1 MTTLITGGTGFVGLA
16 LAQHL
21 CDRGEPVV
29 LFGGAVNA
37 TLQDRVSRLPQC
49 EVVTG
54 DIRDGATVETLL
66 RSHRFDRIVHAAA
79 VTAAG
84 DRERRDA
91 AGVVSV
97 NIGGSVSF
105 IEAVARWAAEAGHRP
120 RIVSLSSVAVYGD
133 GDMGPADALDEYET
147 QPVPLTLYGITKWA
161 SEMLVR
167 RLAFVHGLDLAV
179 ARVGPVYGPW
189 EHPTGL
195 RDLMSPPYQVIEAAL
210 QGEPVVLPNHAGGD
224 YVYARDV
231 VDGIA
236 RLAFAADI
244 GASPEGGVPVYNVG
258 SGVRTTL
265 SQWCEALQ
273 RHLPDM
279 QWRLAASDRTDD
291 APTIACPMPA
301 QRPAMRIAALQDAT
315 GYVPRFGLEEAAAD
329 YLTWMRQS

>member
-21 CDRGEPVV
+21 CDRGESVV
-29 LFGGAVNA
+29 LFGGPVNA
-37 TLQDRVSRLPQC
+37 TLQDRVVRLPQC
-49 EVVTG
+49 DVVSG
-54 DIRDGATVETLL
+54 DIRDAATVDALL
-66 RSHRFDRIVHAAA
+66 RSRRFDRIVHAAA

-105 IEAVARWAAEAGHRP
+105 LEAVARWAVEIGHRP
-120 RIVSLSSVAVYGD
+120 RVVSLSSVAVYGD
-133 GDMGPADALDEYET
+133 GDIGPTDGLDEYET
-147 QPVPLTLYGITKWA
+147 HAVPLTLYGITKWS

-167 RLAFVHGLDLAV
+167 RLGAVHGLDLAV

-195 RDLMSPPYQVIEAAL
+195 RDLMSPPYQVVKAAL
-210 QGEPVVLPNHAGGD
+210 EGDAIVLPDHAGGD
-224 YVYARDV
+224 FVYARDV

-236 RLAFAADI
+236 RLAFAPDI
-244 GASPEGGVPVYNVG
+244 GASPDGGVPVFNVG

-279 QWRLAASDRTDD
+279 QWRLAAADRPDD
-291 APTIACPMPA
+291 VPTIACPMPGH
-301 QRPAMRIAALQDAT
+301 RPAMRIAALERVT
-315 GYVPRFGLEEAAAD
+315 GYMPRFGMDDAAAD
-329 YLTWMRQS
+329 YLSWMRQS